1 MPKPT
6 IFLAFANDKE
16 VYALSKRL
24 NLADEQNE
32 ISKVLQE
39 KAIEKE
45 LLMPFNKA
53 DFLRIFAEKGKD
65 FQIFHYGG
73 HGGKDTLF
81 FENFEDNEKANAE
94 YLIHYLAS
102 FGLKLIFLNACDTYE
117 IGVAA
122 NLFADQ
128 NKTAAKAT
136 ATVICAKGKIDDHTA
151 IEFSRTFYLH
161 LANGYSIQ
169 ESFNLAKNAQK
180 MTENRSKSP
189 NDWHL
194 LGTEEGKAWKLEEK
208 NFEKIE
214 AKTIQNAE
222 KIYNI
227 GTADNSTFN

>member
-45 LLMPFNKA
+45 LLMPFNKP

-81 FENFEDNEKANAE
+81 FENFKDNQAVRAE
-94 YLIHYLAS
+94 YLINYLAS
-102 FGLKLIFLNACDTYE
+102 FDLKLIFLNACDTFE
-117 IGVAA
+117 IGLSFVQTSDASVRLDSKSEFRT
-122 NLFADQ
+122 NITQ
-128 NKTAAKAT
+128 RN
-136 ATVICAKGKIDDHTA
+136 VSSVPSIICAKGKIDDQTA
-151 IEFSRTFYLH
+151 IEFSKTFYLH

-169 ESFNLAKNAQK
+169 ESFDKAKNAQK
-180 MTENRSKSP
+180 MKQPTIYYKKVIQLCLQSK
-189 NDWHL
+189 
-194 LGTEEGKAWKLEEK
+194 
-208 NFEKIE
+208 
-214 AKTIQNAE
+214 
-222 KIYNI
+222 Y
-227 GTADNSTFN
+227 